1 MNDRQPLH
9 VAVVDDDPS
18 LCRSLGRF
26 LRASGIESRVY
37 DSAESFL
44 ADSDSRFDCLLLDVQ
59 LGGLSGLDL
68 ARQLRVQG
76 DGVPFIFVTA
86 YNDDDTKASAREL
99 GCAGYLL
106 KNGPGAEVIEAIR
119 RAVSGVGPP

>member
-1 MNDRQPLH
+1 MNAPQPLH

-26 LRASGIESRVY
+26 LRASGIESQVY

-44 ADSDSRFDCLLLDVQ
+44 ADTASRFDCLLLDIQ

-68 ARQLRVQG
+68 ARQLRVRG
-76 DGVPFIFVTA
+76 AGVPFIFISA
-86 YNDDDTKASAREL
+86 YADDEHH
-99 GCAGYLL
+99 
-106 KNGPGAEVIEAIR
+106 
-119 RAVSGVGPP
+119 